1 MILRLLLVVVAFAAV
16 SGAVWL
22 WRRPSRKLAHAHLDL
37 EGWGVE
43 GPAIVQ
49 FTADWCAP
57 CKAAKP
63 HLEEAARAAEVTYS
77 QVDVEAYPEV
87 GHLYG
92 IRSVPTIVVTDT
104 HGHVLGHW
112 TSLPANGEIRHAA
125 EKARTESV
133 SA

>member
-1 MILRLLLVVVAFAAV
+1 MILRLLLVAVAFAGV
-16 SGAVWL
+16 YGAVWL
-22 WRRPSRKLAHAHLDL
+22 WKRPSRKLSHAHLDL

-43 GPAIVQ
+43 GPAILQ
-49 FTADWCAP
+49 FTATWCAP

-63 HLEEAARAAEVTYS
+63 HLEEAARAAEVTYA
-77 QVDVEAYPEV
+77 QVDVETYPEV
-87 GHLYG
+87 GSLYG

-125 EKARTESV
+125 EMARSTTASV
-133 SA
+133 